1 MTVRT
6 RLQEILVETP
16 NPFTACMSIGFAG
29 LALVA
34 SLVPKGGQP
43 AQRFFTKVSDQYT
56 KDAEDREMAQRNRLL
71 ELEDMDRRTA
81 EKAAEVAAAAAP
93 LIQQQAESF
102 SEKRVIENKGQADL
116 RVLGEKEKGRFQ
128 VTQEDKEQRVIR
140 TQQDTKFA
148 LNEQEI
154 THRTTMF
161 SRLQEHL
168 DTMTE
173 LNSGL
178 TDASGKATES
188 AKSNK
193 IATETSYKSILG
205 LNKAMGE
212 VIKANSDLHKA
223 LYAYDKTVAE
233 GDMDAEKEKAISQAL
248 LASMQAEKRIET
260 VIATTHI
267 QHKSELKTAFMADV
281 ADKNQELDERLHHYS
296 KQTLD
301 KLAYLINSEMDT
313 AQGEIATLTN
323 PAEKGTCQ
331 ERLQKLSTMLDQVNQ
346 ISLGKTEDDTVTTD
360 LNM

>member
-205 LNKAMGE
+205 RNCSCPFA
-212 VIKANSDLHKA
+212 A
-223 LYAYDKTVAE
+223 
-233 GDMDAEKEKAISQAL
+233 
-248 LASMQAEKRIET
+248 
-260 VIATTHI
+260 
-267 QHKSELKTAFMADV
+267 
-281 ADKNQELDERLHHYS
+281 
-296 KQTLD
+296 
-301 KLAYLINSEMDT
+301 
-313 AQGEIATLTN
+313 
-323 PAEKGTCQ
+323 
-331 ERLQKLSTMLDQVNQ
+331 
-346 ISLGKTEDDTVTTD
+346 
-360 LNM
+360 